1 MTDVQYAF
9 PHFLRMFFVVTVIA
23 VGYGYL
29 LISIV
34 TTRRLAF
41 ILQLLSLVGISA
53 LFSFLVFRSDSMWSG
68 APEVPLAILSGMFT
82 ATVVFYAF
90 SLLIR
95 AIDRF

>member
-1 MTDVQYAF
+1 
-9 PHFLRMFFVVTVIA
+9 
-23 VGYGYL
+23 
-29 LISIV
+29 
-34 TTRRLAF
+34 
-41 ILQLLSLVGISA
+41 
-53 LFSFLVFRSDSMWSG
+53 MWSG